1 MKNLQPLIR
10 MSIAL
15 GVLSLIALAI
25 SFLALT
31 DIRHGESDLS
41 LEWKFLNLAALILL
55 MYIFSGV
62 VTLFRVLRFTKR
74 GG

>member
-15 GVLSLIALAI
+15 GVLSLIALGI

-31 DIRHGESDLS
+31 DIRHGEADVS
-41 LEWKFLNLAALILL
+41 LEWKFLNFAALILL

-62 VTLFRVLRFTKR
+62 VTLFRVLRFAKR
-74 GG
+74 GE